1 MTRPFAGDATVPTR
15 TGIHLH
21 SEVENGHAYLVI
33 CVYVPARG
41 SKGGRTSDSRRGR
54 WMGEKTGGT
63 CRRPA
68 GGRRRVHYDI
78 AASTF
83 LGLRRTSLSCQL
95 SDLSLL
101 FQLSEHLQIF
111 SCVSYLKFC
120 SGSALFCC
128 VLRQEPFCLFLS
140 WKING
145 NVGQPRHRLKGTS
158 AGFPA
163 GRFPVFLGP

>member
-1 MTRPFAGDATVPTR
+1 MCQLGAVKVGARQTADVGD
-15 TGIHLH
+15 GW
-21 SEVENGHAYLVI
+21 G
-33 CVYVPARG
+33 
-41 SKGGRTSDSRRGR
+41 K
-54 WMGEKTGGT
+54 
-63 CRRPA
+63 
-68 GGRRRVHYDI
+68 RRVARVEGPLEEGDEFI
-78 AASTF
+78 MTSLLRTF
-83 LGLRRTSLSCQL
+83 LGLRRTSLFCQL
-95 SDLSLL
+95 SELSLL

-111 SCVSYLKFC
+111 SCVNYLKFC